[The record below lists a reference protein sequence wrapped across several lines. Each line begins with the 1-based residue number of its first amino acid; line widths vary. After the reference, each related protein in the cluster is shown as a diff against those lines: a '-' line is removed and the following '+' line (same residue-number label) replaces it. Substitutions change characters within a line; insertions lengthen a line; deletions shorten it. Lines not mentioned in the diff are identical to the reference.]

1 MASRSAQ
8 ERGVSIFTNQ
18 KQEEFDAIIAE
29 NKRLKHELVMAEQRE
44 LKKIKNIYKIIK
56 T

>member
-29 NKRLKHELVMAEQRE
+29 NKRLKHELGEQLQRD
-44 LKKIKNIYKIIK
+44 LSLQDVITAKG
-56 T
+56 